1 MRHLG
6 SSQNPSLVADIGSL
20 AGLYRTVFWMIG
32 RKARY
37 GRLWPPE
44 AEMATPYDPQD
55 VTPPPPVMEMSRSDL
70 VEAASRD

>member
-44 AEMATPYDPQD
+44 AEMATPYDAQD
-55 VTPPPPVMEMSRSDL
+55 VTPPPPVMEMSRADL